1 MFVECVHIV
10 LNERLKLISG
20 EEPLMLDSTDGQE
33 TLADG
38 TDLFRYI
45 DSNFQRWSCDVTEP
59 PTKETPIRVYE
70 MVWDS
75 TFREMFGGFGVSLD
89 SLTLTQSQ
97 IRQFARRYPD
107 WLKKGGN
114 GTFFLFKVGN
124 EFFVAAI
131 FLFSDGRLGVRAR
144 RLSLERA
151 LRAKKRHRVV
161 VRFFG

>member
-1 MFVECVHIV
+1 M
-10 LNERLKLISG
+10 NERLKLISG
-20 EEPLMLDSTDGQE
+20 QEPLMLDSTDGQE
-33 TLADG
+33 TLAGG

-45 DSNFQRWSCDVTEP
+45 DSNLRRWSCDVTQP

-70 MVWDS
+70 VVRDS
-75 TFREMFGGFGVSLD
+75 AFGEMFGGFGVSLD

-97 IRQFARRYPD
+97 IKLFARRYPD

-131 FLFSDGRLGVRAR
+131 FLFLDGCLGVRAR
-144 RLSLERA
+144 RVSLERVF
-151 LRAKKRHRVV
+151 RAQKRHRAVL
-161 VRFFG
+161 RSWGEL